1 MPVVDPIPAFADAL
15 AARWPALGLP
25 GPALCAALGP
35 ALRSAADLRLPA
47 GAVLDPADTLGVCFV
62 LQGELV
68 LRAAVPDG
76 REAALRR
83 LRAPGLLL
91 GGDEAGARWV
101 AWSPTHLRL
110 LAPGLTEQRL
120 AERGPGGDAL
130 RRLLARALSEGLL
143 EMNLSLGVAA
153 AADARDRGHLGAVD
167 GG

>member
-1 MPVVDPIPAFADAL
+1 MSAADPIPAFADAL
-15 AARWPALGLP
+15 AARWPALGIP
-25 GPALCAALGP
+25 GPALCAALTP

-47 GAVLDPADTLGVCFV
+47 GVVLDPADTLGVCFV
-62 LQGELV
+62 LQGELE
-68 LRAAVPDG
+68 LRAAGSDG
-76 REAALRR
+76 RDAVLRR

-91 GGDEAGARWV
+91 GGDEGGARWV
-101 AWSPTHLRL
+101 AWTPTHLRL

-143 EMNLSLGVAA
+143 EMNLSLAGAA
-153 AADARDRGHLGAVD
+153 APGERDRGHLGAAE

>member
-1 MPVVDPIPAFADAL
+1 MTAVDPIPAFADAL

-25 GPALCAALGP
+25 GPALCEALRP

-47 GAVLDPADTLGVCFV
+47 GAALDPADTLGVCFV

-68 LRAAVPDG
+68 LRATVPDG

-83 LRAPGLLL
+83 VRAPGLLL
-91 GGDEAGARWV
+91 GGDDASARWV

-143 EMNLSLGVAA
+143 EMNLSLGAA
-153 AADARDRGHLGAVD
+153 PAPEARDRGHLGAVD